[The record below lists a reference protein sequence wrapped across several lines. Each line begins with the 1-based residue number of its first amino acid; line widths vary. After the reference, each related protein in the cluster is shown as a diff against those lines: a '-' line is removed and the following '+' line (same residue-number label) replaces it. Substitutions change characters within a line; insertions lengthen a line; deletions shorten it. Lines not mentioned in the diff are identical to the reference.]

1 MADELYGRAI
11 VRVDAETKAAA
22 REIRDF
28 SRRAD
33 ANLRNAEDA
42 IGDVTTA
49 ITALRTAASTVR
61 IRAELDDQIATGAA
75 TVHAT
80 LADLAAQGPLRIPA
94 HIDDDTA
101 AGAAAI
107 RTTINEL
114 RSLGPVTIPVD
125 VDGGT
130 QAVAAAQALRDL
142 RQDAGD
148 ASQASGVLAATSAIT
163 ASALGDVRTAAQLLS
178 QELRGL
184 RTRATAAARALDTL
198 RENALQAAM
207 ALRVLNTVS
216 SMTTRHLNDLG
227 DSAGRLRTQMTGLR
241 ATVRTAGNAL
251 RGVGDPAN
259 AAAQASD
266 NAGKASEHLKDTL
279 KILATAALPVAASM
293 APIAASVG
301 AAAIGM
307 AAFGV
312 AVIPQISALSEA
324 AEAEKKY
331 QDAIKE
337 HGRGSEQAAKAEQT
351 YLLSIKGM
359 PPATR
364 QAAAS
369 LSVLKEEFGDW
380 SDSLAK
386 FTMVPVTKGLDL
398 ARSLLP
404 KLTPLVRGTSDEF
417 SHFMDVLAGA
427 TQSGGFG
434 QFANSFAEFT
444 ESTLARATSG
454 LVRFTQAADSG
465 EVGGNI
471 REFMAFARENGPI
484 VADTFQNVVS
494 AAVHL
499 AVGFS
504 DVGVSALTVINAL
517 SGLVNAIP
525 ASWVSV
531 LIQAYAALKLVRLGM
546 AGVTAVASAGA
557 VGQLSQFARAARFGG
572 VGSAISGVAQRMS
585 TMSKVAGGLGVLGAV
600 ALGIDALADKARGA
614 PPDVDK
620 LTTSLKSLATT
631 GRFTGE
637 LENTFGSMDG
647 FVKKLNTLRATDKMI
662 NDQGV
667 MKWADKLGV
676 KPGIDAVIPKIDDL
690 VNGSKSMGA
699 AEDDFKS
706 FDKALS
712 QLATGGHAKT
722 AASEFK
728 GFESALRKAGYSTK
742 EINALFPQYK
752 ASVAGIKAEQR
763 LAAQGMGL
771 FGDQAQATGKKLE
784 LQKASADGLRQSL
797 IALNTVSR
805 SAFDTETK
813 FQEAIDNVSKSI
825 KDNGNSLDVNTA
837 KGRANRSAFSQLGAA
852 TEEAAAAA
860 RDNGA
865 SWKTVNG
872 IYAEGRKSIID
883 NAVAMG
889 KSRKE
894 AAALADKILKIPNK
908 TTRFKGNIEDL
919 KQKVDQAAKDVKTV
933 PASKRTEMRG
943 KLDDLQ
949 KKLQTAKAQLKTVPA
964 SKRSE
969 LRGKIDDLERKVA
982 TAKRTLASVKDKNA
996 AVRGKSLV
1004 GQAVANARRSLASV
1018 RDKTATVHGRDRAS
1032 GVVRGILGLIS
1043 RVRDRTATITTRYR
1057 RVEENASPKFR
1068 AKGGPVP
1075 RFAGGGMP
1083 GGELR
1088 GPGTGTSDSIPM
1100 WWGSNGEYI
1109 VNARSTA
1116 KYLPL
1121 IEDINAD
1128 RLGAGAGAPQM
1139 AAGGAAGGAAA
1150 GRDVA
1155 RGLAGGM
1162 SGEQGLV
1169 ESQAAALA
1177 ATAVLAIRRE
1187 LQISSPSKKTRK
1199 LGRDTGAGFIKGLT
1213 GTKAKIDSTAKAMA
1227 KSITAAF
1234 KGTGSRTDNRLVS
1247 MIGRDNKKLQKLAG
1261 QRDAIA
1267 KKIADARKFSTDIA
1281 SKAKSSAS
1289 LGSIV
1294 SEDFYAPAYVE
1305 KRMKASLSAIKS
1317 FSSNVSKLQK
1327 KGLSKSLLRQILE
1340 MGPEQGA
1347 AFAKSLAGA
1356 DKATI
1361 KRYNKTQAEIDKASK
1376 GLGNKGADM
1385 LYDSGKKAGKG
1396 LLAGLKAQQKDIEKL
1411 MLRIAKGMQK
1421 AIRRAL
1427 RIKSPSQVMAEVGR
1441 LTMAGLG
1448 GGILREVPMIERAM
1462 GHVATAVASVSP
1474 RAVATP
1480 AVSIPSISRMRT
1492 SQQMARA
1499 EAQVLHLHVHNSGVI
1514 GSQME
1519 LDNWLTG
1526 SLDRLQKQ
1534 RRLPAGVGSR

>member
-11 VRVDAETKAAA
+11 VRVDAETRAAD
-22 REIRDF
+22 RSIRDF
-28 SRRAD
+28 SRRSE
-33 ANLRNAEDA
+33 ANLRNAGRAVARVE
-42 IGDVTTA
+42 
-49 ITALRTAASTVR
+49 TALTSLRLSARTIDVR
-61 IRAELDDQIATGAA
+61 
-75 TVHAT
+75 
-80 LADLAAQGPLRIPA
+80 
-94 HIDDDTA
+94 
-101 AGAAAI
+101 
-107 RTTINEL
+107 
-114 RSLGPVTIPVD
+114 VD
-125 VDGGT
+125 VDGE
-130 QAVAAAQALRDL
+130 AQ
-142 RQDAGD
+142 
-148 ASQASGVLAATSAIT
+148 ATSAARAVGDLSRVVVD
-163 ASALGDVRTAAQLLS
+163 ASGHLRT
-178 QELRGL
+178 L
-184 RTRATAAARALDTL
+184 RTRAASAARALDRL
-198 RENALQAAM
+198 AESGMQAAM
-207 ALRVLNTVS
+207 ALRVLNTSASVS
-216 SMTTRHLNDLG
+216 NRHLNDL
-227 DSAGRLRTQMTGLR
+227 DATTARLSARMTALR
-241 ATVRTAGNAL
+241 ATARTAGNAL
-251 RGVGDPAN
+251 TGVGEPAN
-259 AAAQASD
+259 TASQATQE
-266 NAGKASEHLKDTL
+266 AGDSSSHLAGVLNLL
-279 KILATAALPVAASM
+279 KLAALPVAASM
-293 APIAASVG
+293 TPIALGAG
-301 AAAIGM
+301 AAAVGV
-307 AAFGV
+307 AALGA

-331 QDAIKE
+331 QDSVKE
-337 HGRGSEQAAKAEQT
+337 HGRTSEQATKAEAE
-351 YLLSIKGM
+351 YLRSIQNM

-364 QAAAS
+364 RTAAS
-369 LSVLKEEFGDW
+369 LSALKDEFGDW
-380 SDSLAK
+380 SDGLAK
-386 FTMVPVTKGLDL
+386 FTMVPVTKALDL
-398 ARSLLP
+398 TRSLLP

-427 TQSGGFG
+427 SQSGGFG
-434 QFANSFAEFT
+434 QFASTFAEFT

-454 LVRFTQAADSG
+454 LVRFTQAADAG
-465 EVGGNI
+465 EIGGNI

-484 VADTFQNVVS
+484 VADTFQNLVS
-494 AAVHL
+494 AALHL

-557 VGQLSQFARAARFGG
+557 VGQLSQFTRAARFGG
-572 VGSAISGVAQRMS
+572 VGSAISGVTQRMS
-585 TMSKVAGGLGVLGAV
+585 TMGKVAGGLGILGAV
-600 ALGIDALADKARGA
+600 AMGIDALADRARGA

-620 LTTSLKSLATT
+620 LTTSLKNLSTT
-631 GRFTGE
+631 GKFTGE
-637 LENTFGSMDG
+637 LKNTFGSMDG
-647 FVKKLNTLRATDKMI
+647 FVQKLGTLRAEQKMI
-662 NDQGV
+662 NDSPPI
-667 MKWADKLGV
+667 KLMEKFGLG
-676 KPGIDAVIPKIDDL
+676 PINDTLLPKIDDL
-690 VNGSKSMGA
+690 VNGTKSMGA
-699 AEDDFKS
+699 IKDDFKS
-706 FDKALS
+706 VDEALA
-712 QLATGGHAKT
+712 QLAGSGHADT

-728 GFESALRKAGYSTK
+728 KFETAMRKAGLSTK
-742 EINALFPQYK
+742 EINAIFPGYK
-752 ASVAGIKAEQR
+752 AAVAGVKAEQE
-763 LAAQGMGL
+763 LAAKGMGV
-771 FGDQAQATGKKLE
+771 FGEQAQATGKKLE
-784 LQKASADGLRQSL
+784 LQKASADALRQS
-797 IALNTVSR
+797 IQALN
-805 SAFDTETK
+805 
-813 FQEAIDNVSKSI
+813 
-825 KDNGNSLDVNTA
+825 DVNRQGLGGMIGFEAALDATSKAA
-837 KGRANRSAFSQLGAA
+837 KENAGALRMKDGELVLSSEKSRNAA
-852 TEEAAAAA
+852 TALSDLAQKTDEAAGSA
-860 RDNGA
+860 RA
-865 SWKTVNG
+865 SGQSWSAVNS
-872 IYAEGRKSIID
+872 IYARGRSELIKS
-883 NAVAMG
+883 AMQMG
-889 KSRKE
+889 LTRKE
-894 AAALADKILKIPNK
+894 ASALASQILKIPDK
-908 TTRFKGNIEDL
+908 TTRFKGRIEDL
-919 KQKVDQAAKDVKTV
+919 EAKVKKATKDVQNV
-933 PASKRTEMRG
+933 PASKRTELRG
-943 KLDDLQ
+943 KLDDLEQ
-949 KKLQTAKAQLKTVPA
+949 KLKQAKGQLKTVPA

-982 TAKRTLASVKDKNA
+982 TAKRTLATVKDRNA
-996 AVRGKSLV
+996 SVRGKSLV

-1018 RDKTATVHGRDRAS
+1018 KDKTATVHGRDRAS

-1075 RFAGGGMP
+1075 RFAGGGQPSGM
-1083 GGELR
+1083 LR

-1100 WWGSNGEYI
+1100 WWGSDGEYI

-1139 AAGGAAGGAAA
+1139 AGGGAAGGAAA

-1155 RGLAGGM
+1155 LGLAGGM
-1162 SGEQGLV
+1162 RGEQGLV
-1169 ESQAAALA
+1169 ESQAQALA
-1177 ATAVLAIRRE
+1177 AVAVMAIRRE

-1234 KGTGSRTDNRLVS
+1234 KGTGSRTDNRLVA

-1267 KKIADARKFSTDIA
+1267 KKIADARKFATDIA

-1376 GLGNKGADM
+1376 RLGNKGADM

-1448 GGILREVPMIERAM
+1448 GGILREVPAIERAM

-1474 RAVATP
+1474 RATATP

-1492 SQQMARA
+1492 SQQMSRA
-1499 EAQVLHLHVHNSGVI
+1499 EARELHLHVHNSGVI

-1534 RRLPAGVGSR
+1534 RRLPAGVGAR